1 MTDMFL
7 YSGRISRGRDLE
19 FIEKIASNKKSDKCT
34 LILVTEGGDPDAA
47 YKIGR
52 YIQSSYDSFSVLV
65 SGLCKSAG
73 TLLAIS
79 AKELAFTSYGE
90 LGPLDVQM
98 VKEDKIL
105 AMESGLNIS
114 EAFTALED
122 RAKDTYHKLIAE
134 ILTASGGAAS
144 IHTASH
150 ASSEMVSSLYGPI
163 FARIDPEEVGSRSR
177 AMRIGEDYTGR
188 LNSKW
193 KNLKENSISV
203 LSRAYPSHSFVI
215 DFMEAS
221 ALFERV
227 RMADASEMEL
237 VASLGHTARHPAKT
251 LDIRHVQA
259 YNDTEKNGEEHE
271 TGQDGGATTKA
282 RESRQHK
289 ANGGDSA
296 TPS

>member
-1 MTDMFL
+1 MTDIFL
-7 YSGRISRGRDLE
+7 YSGSLSRGDDLA
-19 FIEKIASNKKSDKCT
+19 FIEKISSNKKSDSCT
-34 LILVTEGGDPDAA
+34 LILVTQGGDPDAA

-52 YIQSSYDSFSVLV
+52 YIQGRYDSFSVLV

-79 AKELAFTSYGE
+79 ANELVFTPYGE

-122 RAKDTYHKLIAE
+122 RAKDTYHKLIRE

-144 IHTASH
+144 IHTALH
-150 ASSEMVSSLYGPI
+150 AASEMVSSLYGPI

-188 LNSKW
+188 LNAKW
-193 KNLKENSISV
+193 TNLKENSINV

-215 DFMEAS
+215 DFGEAS

-227 RMADASEMEL
+227 RMADANEMKL
-237 VASLGHTARHPAKT
+237 VTSLGHTARHPSE
-251 LDIRHVQA
+251 LDIRYVQTH
-259 YNDTEKNGEEHE
+259 NDTETNGETDE
-271 TGQDGGATTKA
+271 TGQDRGATAKA
-282 RESRQHK
+282 RGPRRNK

-296 TPS
+296 TTI